1 MTVEAIDPERQV
13 RVVPFLYLSKPPGI
27 RGGVPYQLSVDK
39 NDEDKVNGVKIVQK
53 TQHSEDSYQVF
64 EFAKVT
70 NSQEGNF
77 GVFAINTEDLQHFAI
92 W

>member
-1 MTVEAIDPERQV
+1 MQVTVEAIDPERQV

-53 TQHSEDSYQVF
+53 T
-64 EFAKVT
+64 
-70 NSQEGNF
+70 
-77 GVFAINTEDLQHFAI
+77 
-92 W
+92 